1 MLKVFYYYYY
11 LFYSKVLVQPEP
23 HFVTVLVISFIE
35 SIPIMA
41 IMDFVA
47 IKLYCTGVGKWPM
60 IAVIILFNGIN
71 YLYFSRQGKGKEVV
85 KEKPKILGSHTL
97 TVIVTLSIS
106 LICLSWLFW
115 GAVLGKQ
122 LLEACQ

>member
-1 MLKVFYYYYY
+1 MLKVFYYYYH

-23 HFVTVLVISFIE
+23 HFVTVLALSFIE

-41 IMDFVA
+41 IIELSA
-47 IKLYCTGVGKWPM
+47 IKLSCKSVGKWWM
-60 IAVIILFNGIN
+60 IAVLILLNGIN
-71 YLYFSRQGKGKEVV
+71 YLYFLRQGKGKEAV
-85 KEKPKILGSHTL
+85 KEKPKMLGSHTL
-97 TVIVTLSIS
+97 TVIITLSIS

-115 GAVLGKQ
+115 GAALGRR